1 MPAAIPIIGAVGA
14 IGGGLIANKGAKDA
28 SKAQQ
33 KGATAANAEQ
43 ARQYDLNRSDQM
55 PWLNAGKDALS
66 QMQQL
71 NSGDYSSFNASPD
84 YQWTLSE
91 GMKGLDRS
99 AASRG
104 RLYSGGYGEDLTRY
118 AQGAASTQ
126 YNNYYNKL
134 QSMAGQGQTQASQ
147 LGALGANYA
156 NAYGNNVQNAADA
169 RASGYA
175 NSANAWGSALNS
187 VGGIASNYF
196 GNKSGSTPTPSYN
209 FNTQYGA
216 NIAPSNGTS
225 WNFGQ
230 GY

>member
-1 MPAAIPIIGAVGA
+1 MGFVADIFSGIQQ
-14 IGGGLIANKGAKDA
+14 KKA
-28 SKAQQ
+28 SDNATKAQTQ
-33 KGATAANAEQ
+33 ASQATIAEQ
-43 ARQYDLNRSDQM
+43 KRQYDLSRSDQM
-55 PWLNAGKDALS
+55 PWLNAGKNSLA
-66 QMQQL
+66 QMQAL

-134 QSMAGQGQTQASQ
+134 QSMADQGQTQATQ
-147 LGALGANYA
+147 LGNLGSTYA
-156 NAYGNNVQNAADA
+156 NAYGNSQNNIGNA

-175 NSANAWGSALNS
+175 NTANIWGNTAQNLSSAAGDWWGSRDKSKNGGFYLGDN
-187 VGGIASNYF
+187 VGPG
-196 GNKSGSTPTPSYN
+196 
-209 FNTQYGA
+209 
-216 NIAPSNGTS
+216 
-225 WNFGQ
+225 
-230 GY
+230 